1 MRAARVYI
9 NDRLA
14 GVLREVSPSEY
25 TFRYDEA
32 YLQNPSAPAVSLTLP
47 KSRRTFQSDH
57 LFSFF
62 ANMLSDG
69 HNRAYQ
75 AGAHKLDPDD
85 DFGLLLAS
93 AQTDTPGA
101 ITLMPIHD
109 DTVH

>member
-1 MRAARVYI
+1 MRAARVYV
-9 NDRLA
+9 NGRLA

-25 TFRYDEA
+25 TFRYDDA
-32 YLQNPSAPAVSLTLP
+32 YLQDPSAPAVSLTLP
-47 KSRRTFQSDH
+47 RTRQFFQSDH

-62 ANMLSDG
+62 ANMLSEG

-75 AGAHKLDPDD
+75 AGAHRIDLDD
-85 DFGLLLAS
+85 DFGFLLTS

-101 ITLMPIHD
+101 VTLTPIDD